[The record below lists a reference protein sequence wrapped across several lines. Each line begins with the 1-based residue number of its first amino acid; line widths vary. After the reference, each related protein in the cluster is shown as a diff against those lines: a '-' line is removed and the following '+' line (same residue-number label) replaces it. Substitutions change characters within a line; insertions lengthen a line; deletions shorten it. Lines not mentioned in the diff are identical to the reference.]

1 MGYTDSLKTLLSN
14 PVIANLNSGN
24 TTEAMTLSL
33 NWAYTQS
40 ACGEIPPPFV
50 NAMQLADEYRLQ
62 YPSLT
67 EAADNLIK
75 FELSKISGVGL
86 LTSFGGVASLPANM
100 AIVLLMQ
107 MRLVQSMACLAGRNL
122 DDDEVKQFALISL
135 LGVNV
140 SLTTKKKMLE
150 GGIEN
155 LLPKIAEK
163 LAPKM
168 LGTVGTSGIL
178 KCIPIISGIIG
189 TSLDALTTYGIAKA
203 AQELFLGEIMK
214 EESLSKM
221 QQERIKLLI
230 NMAYIDGELAD
241 SEKELIQQMIDD
253 SGFSENKREELTVA
267 MLDAAPIKIDF
278 SPFKEEKVYA
288 VNAITGLVSVMNA
301 DGKIHPSEKLYLME
315 IAKEINISKDEIEDI
330 IDSCNF

>member
-1 MGYTDSLKTLLSN
+1 MGYTDSLNTLLSN

-40 ACGEIPPPFV
+40 ACGEIPSPLV

-67 EAADNLIK
+67 EAANNLIK

-86 LTSFGGVASLPANM
+86 LTSFGGVVSLPANI
-100 AIVLLMQ
+100 ATVLLMQ
-107 MRLVQSMACLAGRNL
+107 MRLVQAIACLAGRNL
-122 DDDEVKQFALISL
+122 DDEEVKQFAFISL
-135 LGVNV
+135 LGANV
-140 SLTTKKKMLE
+140 SLAAKKKMLE

-168 LGTVGTSGIL
+168 LGTVGTSSIL

-189 TSLDALTTYGIAKA
+189 TSLDALTTYGIAKT

-214 EESLSKM
+214 EESLFKM

-230 NMAYIDGELAD
+230 NMAHIDGELAD
-241 SEKELIQQMIDD
+241 SEKEQIQQMIDD
-253 SGFSENKREELTVA
+253 SDFSENKKQELTVA
-267 MLDAAPIKIDF
+267 MLDTTPVKIDF

-288 VNAITGLVSVMNA
+288 VNAITGLVSVMKA
-301 DGKIHPSEKLYLME
+301 DGKIHPSERLYLME
-315 IAKEINISKDEIEDI
+315 IARAVNISKDEIEVI
-330 IDSCNF
+330 IDSCNP

>member
-230 NMAYIDGELAD
+230 N
-241 SEKELIQQMIDD
+241 
-253 SGFSENKREELTVA
+253 
-267 MLDAAPIKIDF
+267 
-278 SPFKEEKVYA
+278 
-288 VNAITGLVSVMNA
+288 
-301 DGKIHPSEKLYLME
+301 
-315 IAKEINISKDEIEDI
+315 ISQ
-330 IDSCNF
+330 SL

>member
-1 MGYTDSLKTLLSN
+1 MGYTDSLNTLLSN

-40 ACGEIPPPFV
+40 ACGEIPSPLV

-67 EAADNLIK
+67 EAANNLIK

-86 LTSFGGVASLPANM
+86 LTSFGGVVSLPANI
-100 AIVLLMQ
+100 ATVLLMQ
-107 MRLVQSMACLAGRNL
+107 MRLVQAIACLAGRNL
-122 DDDEVKQFALISL
+122 IDDEEVKQLSFISL
-135 LGVNV
+135 LGAQV
-140 SLTTKKKMLE
+140 SGVAKKKMLE
-150 GGIEN
+150 GGIEKF
-155 LLPKIAEK
+155 LPKIAEK
-163 LAPKM
+163 LASKM
-168 LGTVGTSGIL
+168 LGTSGIL
-178 KCIPIISGIIG
+178 KCIPIISGVIG

-214 EESLSKM
+214 EESLAKM

-230 NMAYIDGELAD
+230 NMAHVDGELAD
-241 SEKELIQQMIDD
+241 GEKELIQQMIDD
-253 SGFSENKREELTVA
+253 SDFSEDKKQELT
-267 MLDAAPIKIDF
+267 AALSDMTPIKIDF

-288 VNAITGLVSVMNA
+288 VNVITGLVSVMNA
-301 DGKIHPSEKLYLME
+301 DGKVHLSEKLYLME
-315 IAKEINISKDEIEDI
+315 IAKEVNISKDEIEDI
-330 IDSCNF
+330 IGSCNS